1 MRPLFAVAT
10 TAFGKT
16 ANALL
21 RQSARL
27 GMASRQVPSS
37 FGQKANTMS
46 QRPSMGRGPLCRKLN
61 TRVIRLVELRVTALE
76 ADMMGEPPSENCA
89 ACLLGQLLWP
99 LLKHLFKHL
108 LRHFYLS

>member
-1 MRPLFAVAT
+1 
-10 TAFGKT
+10 
-16 ANALL
+16 
-21 RQSARL
+21 
-27 GMASRQVPSS
+27 
-37 FGQKANTMS
+37 
-46 QRPSMGRGPLCRKLN
+46 
-61 TRVIRLVELRVTALE
+61 LRVTALE